1 MKVCVACGNKFPC
14 PPRIRERSRKVKNN
28 LKSLR
33 KKSNLT
39 QEALGQA
46 IGSNK
51 QYICRLENGTR
62 ALSNIR
68 METAMKICEA
78 LHCSLDELI
87 GG

>member
-14 PPRIRERSRKVKNN
+14 PPRTRERSKKVKNN

-33 KKSNLT
+33 KKTNLT
-39 QEALGQA
+39 QDELGQA

-51 QYICRLENGTR
+51 QYISRLESGTR
-62 ALSNIR
+62 DLSKVR
-68 METAMKICEA
+68 VETAMKICEA